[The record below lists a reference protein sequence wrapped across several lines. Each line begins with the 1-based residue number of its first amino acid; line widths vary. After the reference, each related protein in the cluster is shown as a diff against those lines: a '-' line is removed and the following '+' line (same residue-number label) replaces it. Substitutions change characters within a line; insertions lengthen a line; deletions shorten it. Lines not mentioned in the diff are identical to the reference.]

1 MSIDKVR
8 AYLKEFGID
17 GRIREFDV
25 SSATVELAAIALGID
40 GARIAKTIS
49 LSSGDGGCILVVTA
63 GDYKI
68 DNRKFKDRF
77 SLKPKMLSH
86 EEALSLTGHAVG
98 GVCPFALP
106 EGVPVYLDES
116 LRQFFT
122 ADIFSAGAVPDCQR
136 KVISPVTGSIR
147 STIASDSTRTPCA
160 RRRSP
165 PSWNP
170 FSITMPTPSAA
181 APACFRMSSSPFTAQ
196 PFARKSSMIRTWS
209 EEDRYRFETMMS

>member
-17 GRIREFDV
+17 GRIKEFDV

-116 LRQFFT
+116 LR
-122 ADIFSAGAVPDCQR
+122 
-136 KVISPVTGSIR
+136 
-147 STIASDSTRTPCA
+147 
-160 RRRSP
+160 
-165 PSWNP
+165 
-170 FSITMPTPSAA
+170 
-181 APACFRMSSSPFTAQ
+181 
-196 PFARKSSMIRTWS
+196 
-209 EEDRYRFETMMS
+209 RFETVFPAAGSSSSALEMTPDELFTVSHALEWVDVCKSKEV